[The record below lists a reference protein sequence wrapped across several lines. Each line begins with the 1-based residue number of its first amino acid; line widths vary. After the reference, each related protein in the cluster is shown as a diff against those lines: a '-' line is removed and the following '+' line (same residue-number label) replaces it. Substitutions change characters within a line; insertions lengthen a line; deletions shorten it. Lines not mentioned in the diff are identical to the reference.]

1 MSTSVIICLSLS
13 RCFMNDD
20 GEKFSFN
27 IYEYVCLKTKRNE
40 EEEEDACNHT
50 LSQHSGFRLFDY
62 NRCSN
67 E

>member
-1 MSTSVIICLSLS
+1 
-13 RCFMNDD
+13 MNDD